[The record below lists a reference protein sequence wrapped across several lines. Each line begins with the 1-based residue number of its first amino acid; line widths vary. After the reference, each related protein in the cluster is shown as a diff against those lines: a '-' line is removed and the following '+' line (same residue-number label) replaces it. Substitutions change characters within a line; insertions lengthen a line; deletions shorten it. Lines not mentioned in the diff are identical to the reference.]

1 MLAQSYDWD
10 SARQTKKRKKKQKR
24 GYLRISVIP
33 PCFIIVIIWSLE
45 CRLRGFFFS
54 LTRLKYLEQTR
65 VILSE

>member
-1 MLAQSYDWD
+1 MLAQSYDRD
-10 SARQTKKRKKKQKR
+10 SAHQTKKRKKNS
-24 GYLRISVIP
+24 GYLWISVIP

-54 LTRLKYLEQTR
+54 LTRLKFLEQTR